1 MFVSNMG
8 CKYLHP
14 VRSSTKI
21 LAFYEIQYGCRSAS
35 WIRWWKSCDHPRK
48 TIHDGC
54 SAWKFRHGRNSS
66 VEVISVWISCSRLK
80 VLFMGPKFQFG
91 GLAPKNLLGRERYS
105 LKGAFLGEMTNFEP
119 SLVHSLLCTY
129 QSTTK
134 YSGPCTLMLQQLCY
148 SQRLIKALPTA
159 CVKSLI
165 EYIRTVAT
173 TVPVYSRRCI

>member
-1 MFVSNMG
+1 MYVVTLSVFHN
-8 CKYLHP
+8 
-14 VRSSTKI
+14 
-21 LAFYEIQYGCRSAS
+21 LAI
-35 WIRWWKSCDHPRK
+35 W
-48 TIHDGC
+48 
-54 SAWKFRHGRNSS
+54 
-66 VEVISVWISCSRLK
+66 
-80 VLFMGPKFQFG
+80 
-91 GLAPKNLLGRERYS
+91 LLYVNKPEP
-105 LKGAFLGEMTNFEP
+105 EMTNFEP